1 MYETLRRP
9 LLCHPA
15 TPCDALATIEVEV
28 AREGARLSLRYVATG
43 TIAALAIPA
52 AAEPKRVDGLWE
64 HTCFEAFAREA
75 DAPSYCEFNFSPSGE
90 WAAYAFDGYRS
101 GMRALEIASPEIL
114 VARGAAEL
122 VAKVT
127 IGVTSTSATESVR
140 ARTHA
145 VLGPNS
151 RREAGSAGMTPLHL
165 ALSAVIE
172 EANGRKSYWALAHPS
187 GRPDFHHADCFALEI
202 PAASES

>member
-1 MYETLRRP
+1 MMLACTRPSAGRSSAIQRHLATHSRRSRSRSRARVHVCRSAMSQPARSLRWRFRRRP
-9 LLCHPA
+9 NPNA
-15 TPCDALATIEVEV
+15 WTV
-28 AREGARLSLRYVATG
+28 
-43 TIAALAIPA
+43 
-52 AAEPKRVDGLWE
+52 
-64 HTCFEAFAREA
+64 FAREA